1 MTTRMD
7 DDDDS
12 FEFENMRNQIAPR
25 SNRGILQRHQVRD
38 IEFKNKV
45 RFAIL
50 SNLLRGHDQRG
61 PASRALVR
69 HRESAPMPRRR
80 SSSWARPKRQYTYR
94 SFKRPMYRRPWTRT
108 AVRRNYR
115 PTYGYKR
122 YTSRRAPFRPRFQ
135 SRSYRRYQRY

>member
-61 PASRALVR
+61 PAASALVR
-69 HRESAPMPRRR
+69 HERSAPVPRRR
-80 SSSWARPKRQYTYR
+80 WARSKRPYR
-94 SFKRPMYRRPWTRT
+94 PYKRPMYRPPWSRT

-115 PTYGYKR
+115 PTYGYRR
-122 YTSRRAPFRPRFQ
+122 YTSRRASFRPRFQ
-135 SRSYRRYQRY
+135 NRTYRRYQRY